1 MDNIERSMVNAFK
14 IEKYQGTTEEK
25 LALRD
30 LATQMSMAT
39 DINFGAPEESANN
52 FKVIFNELLGLSPED
67 LEKGMLPAIERLFM
81 KRVNAV
87 MDYSS
92 ARLWYESNKE
102 TFDAAYSAVLDYM
115 KLTHPEMLPETRG
128 I

>member
-1 MDNIERSMVNAFK
+1 MENIEKKMTEAFT
-14 IEKYQGTTEEK
+14 INNYQGTKEEK

-30 LATQMSMAT
+30 LATQMSLAT
-39 DINFGAPEESANN
+39 DIQFGKSEESAIN
-52 FKVIFNELLGLSPED
+52 FKTIFNELLGLSPED

-87 MDYSS
+87 MDFAS

-102 TFDAAYSAVLDYM
+102 AFDAAYGAVLDYM
-115 KLTHPEMLPETRG
+115 NLNHPEMLSETRG